1 MPTRDHRFEIAV
13 GGDRIAATLVAP
25 AAAIPGVLFV
35 HGWGGSQQQYLARAR
50 EIAALGCVGLTFD
63 LRGHVRTQP
72 QQETVSREDNLEDVL
87 AAYDELAN
95 HPAVDASA
103 IAVVGSS
110 YGGYLAAI
118 LTTLRPVRWLALRV
132 PALYKDAAWTLPK
145 KQLHK
150 DPDLP
155 AYRRRRIPAHQN
167 RALKA
172 CAAFKGDILVVESE
186 NDDTVPHPVI
196 ENYLEAAKQ
205 AHSLTY
211 RVIEGADHGL
221 SEEPAQRAYTAVL
234 VNWLTEMVFGARQGT
249 PGAQGVARAGAA
261 AQEAAPHRG

>member
-1 MPTRDHRFEIAV
+1 MPTRDHKFEIAV
-13 GGDRIAATLVAP
+13 EGERIAATLIAP
-25 AAAIPGVLFV
+25 AATIPGVLFV

-72 QQETVSREDNLEDVL
+72 QQETVSREDNLNDVL
-87 AAYDELAN
+87 AAYDELVN
-95 HPAVDASA
+95 HPTVDANA

-132 PALYKDAAWTLPK
+132 PALYKDGGWTLPK

-155 AYRRRRIPAHQN
+155 AYRMRQIRPQDN

-172 CAAFKGDILVVESE
+172 CAAFKGDVLIVESE
-186 NDDTVPHPVI
+186 RDDTVPHPVI
-196 ENYLEAAKQ
+196 ENYLEASKQ

-221 SEEPAQRAYTAVL
+221 SDEASQRAYTSVL
-234 VNWLTEMVFGARQGT
+234 VTWLTEMVFGARQGG
-249 PGAQGVARAGAA
+249 PAAQLTAHAGAA
-261 AQEAAPHRG
+261 PQEGTPQPG